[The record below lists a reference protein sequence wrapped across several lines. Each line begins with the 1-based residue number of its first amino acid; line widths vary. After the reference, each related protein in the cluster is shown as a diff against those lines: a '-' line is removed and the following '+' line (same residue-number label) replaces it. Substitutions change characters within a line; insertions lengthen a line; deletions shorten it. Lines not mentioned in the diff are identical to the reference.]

1 MAKATADIRS
11 LARAQTALAIR
22 TLTGVCGSKAAP
34 AAARVSAASALL
46 DRGWGKA
53 PQPHTGEDDK
63 DIRITIGRSSRAV
76 TATQRHRYG
85 RRLVGRPPWPI
96 ADRPASVHAR
106 DADLYLH
113 QQGPRHLHAVRARD
127 VPDVGRICRVR
138 TRHDPGTGDGR
149 ADTGGRRHSAWPA
162 GNGRRKPRRGS

>member
-34 AAARVSAASALL
+34 AAARVSAAQALL

-63 DIRITIGRSSRAV
+63 DIRITLRHITEGRNGNAATSIWSPPGRS
-76 TATQRHRYG
+76 TA
-85 RRLVGRPPWPI
+85 L
-96 ADRPASVHAR
+96 ADR
-106 DADLYLH
+106 
-113 QQGPRHLHAVRARD
+113 
-127 VPDVGRICRVR
+127 
-138 TRHDPGTGDGR
+138 
-149 ADTGGRRHSAWPA
+149 
-162 GNGRRKPRRGS
+162 